1 MTPKSMH
8 LCRQL
13 LWIFFPGEFQTPSFC
28 GSVRFENYQAE
39 HVFLNATT
47 NFGQFCQTFF
57 SARCILFFSPLG
69 SLPRFVVFFR
79 HKAFHLRI
87 GTTTI
92 RGTSS
97 FFLIPY
103 ICNFT
108 FSSSSSAIYLSNFL
122 CVSIRRKD
130 LEQSKKSN

>member
-1 MTPKSMH
+1 M
-8 LCRQL
+8 QL
-13 LWIFFPGEFQTPSFC
+13 LWIFFPGEIQTPSFC
-28 GSVRFENYQAE
+28 GSVRFENYQGRTCIFKRYYKLRSILPNFFFSQM
-39 HVFLNATT
+39 HFVFLA
-47 NFGQFCQTFF
+47 F
-57 SARCILFFSPLG
+57 RG
-69 SLPRFVVFFR
+69 SFPRFVVFFR